1 MQTGN
6 SMKLTNFT
14 EKTVDMPKLQ
24 SMCLRDT
31 VNNAYVCTP
40 RIDDEL
46 RWVFTEESEAIEKLD
61 GTNTSITVKNG
72 QIIAINNRLNPV
84 IWWKKGSKRF
94 IEGITEAI
102 EKEYIKI
109 EELEDGQY
117 FGELIGPSVNANPY
131 QLDKHLWLPFAF
143 MREHLRYKFWDDF
156 VKELKG
162 LSDEEILA
170 KTSELFKTLWS
181 LYKRRRG
188 IKGEVDENTVF
199 TGMAAEGI
207 VFYAKNTNEMAKLR
221 RDMFDWFIANQVNTK

>member
-1 MQTGN
+1 
-6 SMKLTNFT
+6 MKLTNFT
-14 EKTVDMPKLQ
+14 EKPVDMPKLQ
-24 SMCLRDT
+24 SPFLRDT

-46 RWVFTEESEAIEKLD
+46 RWVFTEESQAIEKLD
-61 GTNTSITVKNG
+61 GTNVSITVKNS

-131 QLDKHLWLPFAF
+131 KLDKHLWLPLVF

-162 LSDEEILA
+162 LGDEEILA
-170 KTSELFKTLWS
+170 KTRELFKSLWS

-221 RDMFDWFIANQVNTK
+221 RDMFDWFKGKRHAI